1 MTQMKATENTNYNTV
16 TAAHELKLCI
26 ILLYRGMY
34 NGTQKLKI
42 FHIFT
47 FICSYINRLLAV
59 FFFFAARICLC
70 FSLTNMSTQFS
81 IKIKKK
87 TTKTFAAINVCNI
100 DAKS

>member
-1 MTQMKATENTNYNTV
+1 MTQMKDTENTEYNTV

-47 FICSYINRLLAV
+47 FKSSYINRLLAV
-59 FFFFAARICLC
+59 VFLQLEYYYVFCLQTC
-70 FSLTNMSTQFS
+70 LLSFQL
-81 IKIKKK
+81 K
-87 TTKTFAAINVCNI
+87 
-100 DAKS
+100 